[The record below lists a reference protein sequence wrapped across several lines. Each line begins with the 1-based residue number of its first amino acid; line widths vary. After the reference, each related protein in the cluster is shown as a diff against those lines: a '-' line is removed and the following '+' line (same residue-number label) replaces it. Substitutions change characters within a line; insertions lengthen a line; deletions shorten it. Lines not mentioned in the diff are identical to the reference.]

1 MGFKRMIEREKI
13 EFDLEFQLREKLL
26 GLTDTIGDGV
36 HIEFE
41 TGTESASIKLSLKKV
56 NKEAFNYALTLFD
69 SNNKMKLLEGLTNL
83 INDFTPNGLETYY
96 NKDVT
101 YEVAQKINAM
111 FFEHAK
117 EFEERYKRNF
127 KLELVRRLGLMG

>member
-1 MGFKRMIEREKI
+1 
-13 EFDLEFQLREKLL
+13 
-26 GLTDTIGDGV
+26 
-36 HIEFE
+36 
-41 TGTESASIKLSLKKV
+41 
-56 NKEAFNYALTLFD
+56 
-69 SNNKMKLLEGLTNL
+69 MKLLEGLTNL

-101 YEVAQKINAM
+101 YEVAQKINTM